1 MTLLVFKHLTLQIG
15 AILAAYLCC
24 CTWKFEILIFCTS
37 SSTLN
42 YIKIFV
48 KSYKNWLIYM
58 TDLKKT
64 QWQGLDFRNLSSML
78 SSTVPHSQEGNKCLM
93 STKMNF
99 KKQVFS
105 IYLYIIYIYTI
116 HYMHITIYITYIVY
130 VTVYL
135 YLSIYIVM
143 YLATWK

>member
-1 MTLLVFKHLTLQIG
+1 MTLLVFKHLTLQTG

-24 CTWKFEILIFCTS
+24 CTWKFKTLIFCTS
-37 SSTLN
+37 YSTLN

-105 IYLYIIYIYTI
+105 IYLYILYIRIYYTLYAYYHIHYIYSI
-116 HYMHITIYITYIVY
+116 CYYI
-130 VTVYL
+130 
-135 YLSIYIVM
+135 SISLYIVM